1 MIIATLKAQKEA
13 KNPKTYILG
22 AHYDGVDNPAAN
34 DNASGTATMME
45 ITKQL
50 SKKKLNHNI
59 QFMAFGAEEA
69 WMVGSTKYVE
79 SLSKQQKDDIAGMI
93 NFDMVGVGDSLGIF
107 TSYPESKQHLTDAFV
122 QKAKEMKLKYERGT
136 LMASD
141 QVPFED
147 AGIPTAL
154 IFYQTD
160 KNYHTDN
167 DTIDKIQKEDLQN
180 SLNITLDVL
189 GNLTK

>member
-1 MIIATLKAQKEA
+1 
-13 KNPKTYILG
+13 
-22 AHYDGVDNPAAN
+22 
-34 DNASGTATMME
+34 
-45 ITKQL
+45 
-50 SKKKLNHNI
+50 
-59 QFMAFGAEEA
+59 MAFGAEEA

-93 NFDMVGVGDSLGIF
+93 NFDMVGVGDSLGIY
-107 TSYPESKQHLTDAFV
+107 TSYPESKQHLMDAFV
-122 QKAKEMKLKYERGT
+122 QKAKEMKIKYERGT

-160 KNYHTDN
+160 KNYSRI
-167 DTIDKIQKEDLQN
+167 TIPLIKFKKKTYKIR
-180 SLNITLDVL
+180 
-189 GNLTK
+189 